1 MALEPLDPREVLG
14 LEPSQLPRHVAIIMD
29 GNGRWARARNLPRML
44 GHQQG
49 SLTVDKIATLSARLG
64 IDQLTLYAFSTENWR
79 RSREETD
86 FLMRL
91 YAEFLEIQRPKIM
104 DSRIRFRQIG
114 RRDRLPPE
122 VLDRFVEVEQESCD
136 NTGMTLCVAVDYGGR
151 QELVEAVRQIAERI
165 AAGGVQPDQID
176 EELISASLYTAG
188 MPEPDLLIRTAGEM
202 RISNF
207 LLWQISYAEFYVTD
221 VLWPDLTDEDYFDA
235 LKAYARRE
243 RRFGRAPVSSPAK

>member
-1 MALEPLDPREVLG
+1 MGEEYGETARFPYFI
-14 LEPSQLPRHVAIIMD
+14 SHQD
-29 GNGRWARARNLPRML
+29 GA
-44 GHQQG
+44 
-49 SLTVDKIATLSARLG
+49 
-64 IDQLTLYAFSTENWR
+64 
-79 RSREETD
+79 
-86 FLMRL
+86 
-91 YAEFLEIQRPKIM
+91 
-104 DSRIRFRQIG
+104 
-114 RRDRLPPE
+114 
-122 VLDRFVEVEQESCD
+122 
-136 NTGMTLCVAVDYGGR
+136 
-151 QELVEAVRQIAERI
+151 LVEAVRQIAERI